1 MDPLT
6 EMAGTHILVQSSIE
20 IKGGGKEINVSTDR
34 ADLEDV
40 VDGVVEEGLVGA
52 DLEEGLDGADLEDS
66 SSVRIMEKSSVRT
79 MENSKAAAAET
90 APCRRAR
97 RLDTDAPLLRQLLGE
112 RGGRKKRKKWR
123 DKDKDG
129 RVPIGEKEESR
140 LGCQNI

>member
-20 IKGGGKEINVSTDR
+20 IKGGGEEINVSTDR

-97 RLDTDAPLLRQLLGE
+97 RLDTAAPLLRQLLEREEGE
-112 RGGRKKRKKWR
+112 RREKN
-123 DKDKDG
+123 
-129 RVPIGEKEESR
+129 GEIR
-140 LGCQNI
+140 IRMAGCR